1 MHSHWLVIQVS
12 RMYILFSKVSVINFL
27 MGLGS
32 SAMLVMYSLS
42 FRIVFNYMGWI
53 SVFMGT

>member
-1 MHSHWLVIQVS
+1 
-12 RMYILFSKVSVINFL
+12 MYILFSKVSVINFL